1 MSKVKLHLGCGK
13 RDFGD
18 DWIHIDGGDFP
29 HLHSHDVT
37 QLPFEDNSVDL
48 IYASHLLEY
57 FDREEAVKVL
67 SEWRRV
73 LKYPPGGPGGVL
85 RLAVPD
91 FETMVILYLWK
102 KEYKLESFLGPL
114 YGKMNMET
122 VHMEDNRFKESKTV
136 YHKTPYDLDSLTELL
151 ESVGMENIH
160 KYSWKETEH
169 SEFDDQSQAFLPH
182 MDKEKGILIS
192 LNVECTKKEL

>member
-1 MSKVKLHLGCGK
+1 MSKVKLHLGCGEK
-13 RDFGD
+13 DFGE

-37 QLPFEDNSVDL
+37 QLPFKDESVDL

-57 FDREEAVKVL
+57 FDREEAVEVL

-114 YGKMNMET
+114 YGKINMET

-136 YHKTPYDLDSLTELL
+136 YHKTTYDLDSLTELL
-151 ESVGMENIH
+151 ESVGMGNIH

-169 SEFDDQSQAFLPH
+169 SEFDDQSLAFLPH

-192 LNVECTKKEL
+192 LNVECTKKL

>member
-1 MSKVKLHLGCGK
+1 MSKVKLHLGCGEK
-13 RDFGD
+13 DFGE

-37 QLPFEDNSVDL
+37 QLPFKDESVDL
-48 IYASHLLEY
+48 IYSSHILEY
-57 FDREEAVKVL
+57 FDREEAVEVL

-73 LKYPPGGPGGVL
+73 LRYPPGGPGGVL

-114 YGKMNMET
+114 YGKINMET

-136 YHKTPYDLDSLTELL
+136 YHKTTYDLDSLEELL
-151 ESVGMENIH
+151 KSVGMENIH
-160 KYSWKETEH
+160 KYSWRETEH
-169 SEFDDQSQAFLPH
+169 SEVDDHSQAFLPH

-192 LNVECTKKEL
+192 LNVECTKKL

>member
-1 MSKVKLHLGCGK
+1 MSKVKLHLGCGEK
-13 RDFGD
+13 DFGE

-37 QLPFEDNSVDL
+37 QLPFKDESVDL

-57 FDREEAVKVL
+57 FDREEAVEVL

-73 LKYPPGGPGGVL
+73 LRYPPGGPGGVL

-114 YGKMNMET
+114 YGKINMET

-136 YHKTPYDLDSLTELL
+136 YHKTTYDLDSLEELL
-151 ESVGMENIH
+151 KSVGMENIH
-160 KYSWKETEH
+160 KYSWRETEH
-169 SEFDDQSQAFLPH
+169 SEFDDHSQAFLPH
-182 MDKEKGILIS
+182 MYKEKGKLIS
-192 LNVECTKKEL
+192 LNVECTKKL

>member
-1 MSKVKLHLGCGK
+1 MSKVKLHLGCGE
-13 RDFGD
+13 RDFGE
-18 DWIHIDGGDFP
+18 DWVHIDGGDFP

-37 QLPFEDNSVDL
+37 RLPFEDESVDL

-57 FDREEAVKVL
+57 FDREEAVEVL

-85 RLAVPD
+85 RLSVPD

-114 YGKMNMET
+114 YGKMNMDKVTLDTDYEIGI
-122 VHMEDNRFKESKTV
+122 EPQTV
-136 YHKTPYDLDSLTELL
+136 YHKTVYDLDSLTELL
-151 ESVGMENIH
+151 ESVGMKNIH
-160 KYSWKETEH
+160 KYSWRETEH
-169 SEFDDQSQAFLPH
+169 SEFDDHSQAFLPH

-192 LNVECTKKEL
+192 LNVECSK

>member
-57 FDREEAVKVL
+57 FDREEAVEVL

-102 KEYKLESFLGPL
+102 KEYKLESFLGTL
-114 YGKMNMET
+114 YGKINMET

-136 YHKTPYDLDSLTELL
+136 YHKTTYDLDSLTELL

-192 LNVECTKKEL
+192 LNVECTKKL

>member
-1 MSKVKLHLGCGK
+1 MTNFLFLT
-13 RDFGD
+13 F
-18 DWIHIDGGDFP
+18 
-29 HLHSHDVT
+29 L
-37 QLPFEDNSVDL
+37 LPFEDNSVDL

-57 FDREEAVKVL
+57 FDREEAVEVL

-136 YHKTPYDLDSLTELL
+136 YHKTTYDLDSLTELL

-192 LNVECTKKEL
+192 LNVECTKKL

>member
-1 MSKVKLHLGCGK
+1 MSKVKLHLGGGEK
-13 RDFGD
+13 DFGE

-37 QLPFEDNSVDL
+37 QLPFKDESVDL

-57 FDREEAVKVL
+57 FDREEAVEVL

-73 LKYPPGGPGGVL
+73 LRYPPGGPGGVL

-114 YGKMNMET
+114 YGKINMET

-136 YHKTPYDLDSLTELL
+136 YHKTTYDLDSLEELL
-151 ESVGMENIH
+151 KSVGMENIH
-160 KYSWKETEH
+160 KYSWR
-169 SEFDDQSQAFLPH
+169 
-182 MDKEKGILIS
+182 
-192 LNVECTKKEL
+192 